1 MIDRHAARAA
11 VACGLVLTLAA
22 CGEPAPP
29 AEPTA
34 SNGDARPASSWRRET
49 LVPPGPFHGIHGLA
63 FDRDGRLLAGSVVGA
78 AIYEVDPD
86 TGEVELL
93 RGPPGG
99 MADDIAVAPD
109 GTLAWTGFLTGEVRV
124 QPPDGEVRVV
134 AEGLPGANSLAFTE
148 DGRLFF
154 TQVFLGDALYEAD
167 PTGAEAPRLLL
178 QDLGGLNGFDFGP
191 DGHLYGPL
199 WFRGAIARVDV
210 DAATLEVVA
219 EGFAIPAA
227 VNFDSTGQ
235 LWAVDTKRGEL
246 LRVDLEGGEHEVV
259 ATVAPAIDNL
269 AIAPDDSVFLSNM
282 ADNAILRVDPQTG
295 ETRTVVESPLA
306 VAADV
311 ALAEDGASL
320 WVADVFTL
328 RRVDLAT
335 GNVTE
340 IARQYADEL
349 ENPLAVGVGHG
360 RVATTSWSAGVIQLF
375 DAASGESLGVHHG
388 LPTPFDAVPLAGG
401 AVLFV
406 DFAGGRLVRAEGED
420 LGTRTP
426 LVEGLDAP
434 VAVVHDGPE
443 AVLVSE
449 HGGGRIL
456 RVTLADGRFTV
467 LAEGLD
473 GPEGVARAPDGS
485 LVVAE
490 VGAKRIL
497 RIDPADGTRTVL
509 AEDAPIGYPAPPGT
523 PGAYVPTGVAAAG
536 DGSVLFS
543 SDMDAAIY
551 RLVAD

>member
-1 MIDRHAARAA
+1 MTDRHAARAA
-11 VACGLVLTLAA
+11 VACAFVVTLAA
-22 CGEPAPP
+22 CGEPTPP

-34 SNGDARPASSWRRET
+34 SNGDAVPAAAWRRET

-63 FDRDGRLLAGSVVGA
+63 FDREGRLLAGSVVGA
-78 AIYEVDPD
+78 AMYEVDPD
-86 TGEVELL
+86 TGEVALF

-167 PTGAEAPRLLL
+167 PTGAEPPRLLL
-178 QDLGGLNGFDFGP
+178 EDMGGLNGFDFGP

-199 WFRGAIARVDV
+199 WFRGAVARVDV
-210 DAATLEVVA
+210 DTATLEVVA

-282 ADNAILRVDPQTG
+282 ADNAILRVDPATG
-295 ETRTVVESPLA
+295 ETRTVVESALA

-320 WVADVFTL
+320 WVADVFSL
-328 RRVDLAT
+328 RRVNLAT
-335 GNVTE
+335 GDVTE

-375 DAASGESLGVHHG
+375 DAASGESLGLHHG
-388 LPTPFDAVPLAGG
+388 LPTPFDAVPLANG

-420 LGTRTP
+420 LGDRTP

-434 VAVVHDGPE
+434 VAVVHDGPD

-456 RVTLADGRFTV
+456 RVTLGDGRFTV

-497 RIDPADGTRTVL
+497 RIDPDDGTRTVL
-509 AEDAPIGYPAPPGT
+509 AADAPIGYPAPPGT

-543 SDMDAAIY
+543 SDVDAAIY
-551 RLVAD
+551 RLRTD

>member
-29 AEPTA
+29 AEPAA

-86 TGEVELL
+86 TGEVELF

-167 PTGAEAPRLLL
+167 PTGAEPPRLLL
-178 QDLGGLNGFDFGP
+178 QDMGGLNGFDFGP

-235 LWAVDTKRGEL
+235 LWAVDTQRGEL

-269 AIAPDDSVFLSNM
+269 AIAPDDSVFLS
-282 ADNAILRVDPQTG
+282 
-295 ETRTVVESPLA
+295 
-306 VAADV
+306 
-311 ALAEDGASL
+311 
-320 WVADVFTL
+320 
-328 RRVDLAT
+328 
-335 GNVTE
+335 
-340 IARQYADEL
+340 
-349 ENPLAVGVGHG
+349 
-360 RVATTSWSAGVIQLF
+360 
-375 DAASGESLGVHHG
+375 
-388 LPTPFDAVPLAGG
+388 
-401 AVLFV
+401 
-406 DFAGGRLVRAEGED
+406 
-420 LGTRTP
+420 
-426 LVEGLDAP
+426 
-434 VAVVHDGPE
+434 
-443 AVLVSE
+443 
-449 HGGGRIL
+449 
-456 RVTLADGRFTV
+456 
-467 LAEGLD
+467 
-473 GPEGVARAPDGS
+473 
-485 LVVAE
+485 
-490 VGAKRIL
+490 
-497 RIDPADGTRTVL
+497 
-509 AEDAPIGYPAPPGT
+509 
-523 PGAYVPTGVAAAG
+523 
-536 DGSVLFS
+536 
-543 SDMDAAIY
+543 
-551 RLVAD
+551 